1 MTYLTKSKGCGYFRK
16 KKWAKGLVSG
26 IVVSGVLAFSSAVV
40 LADENTVSVTQTQV
54 TTTASQNLKEAVSN
68 AEAAGVIVNQ
78 TTTQTVTSQTTA
90 DIDYTKQTEEINSV
104 TKQQQDINQANAQI
118 SAKNIELQTA
128 AQDASSV
135 AKGNNESVAQAQTD
149 YPNATVTEKSID
161 YGDGTSVSDYQ
172 SGKMQVNDVNKAN
185 QTAILEYAAKKAEVD
200 EHNAKV
206 KQQED
211 NLKKNN
217 IASDQANGLYV
228 TGEFDKNAKG
238 LAYYQTIKVVTTDSV
253 AKAVKNLGWKDDTT
267 ITNANGVTITPHDT
281 TNDKSI
287 NGTSSNFLYK
297 ITDATVGDSFKLNN
311 IGTTTDGTN
320 VNALVIITKASSLT
334 DKETSWFLVG
344 KTKDN
349 GVAIDYWNYDSLG
362 LKFKFVDD
370 NDKALKLVIASV
382 VGDVDNDQTSQ
393 TNFDGNTLNYVNPDG
408 SGLIA
413 NANKSLTGLGIAV
426 DGYQDAPLGT
436 YLMVGSS
443 DTINY
448 THTSD
453 PGVINASGNIVNYI
467 EFNLFGTSSLVE
479 TQEFKYLPDPTLSL
493 TKVTLPPEAIL
504 TPLKE
509 NLTIHYHLNEYK
521 EPTTP
526 TDPVTPNPV
535 KAASM
540 LPMTGEK
547 SNWCLSLIGIGTL
560 GVLTTFRFKWKKEI

>member
-1 MTYLTKSKGCGYFRK
+1 MIQKEGHGFFRK
-16 KKWAKGLVSG
+16 KKWIKGLASGVIVSG
-26 IVVSGVLAFSSAVV
+26 IIAFSSGAV
-40 LADENTVSVTQTQV
+40 LADENTNTTSIVTQTQETV
-54 TTTASQNLKEAVSN
+54 STYQNLKEAISN
-68 AEAAGVIVNQ
+68 AEATGVVVNQ
-78 TTTQTVTSQTTA
+78 TTTQTVASKAAA
-90 DIDYTKQTEEINSV
+90 DIDYKKQAEEIDAV
-104 TKQQQDINQANAQI
+104 TKQQEVINQANAQI
-118 SAKNIELQTA
+118 ADNNAALKTAQQDATSA
-128 AQDASSV
+128 AQATNQSV
-135 AKGNNESVAQAQTD
+135 VQAQTD
-149 YPNATVTEKSID
+149 YPNATVTEKSIH
-161 YGDGTSVSDYQ
+161 YGDGTSVTDYQ
-172 SGKMQVNDVNKAN
+172 SGKSQVDDVSKAN
-185 QTAILEYAAKKAEVD
+185 QTAISEYVAKKAEVD

-334 DKETSWFLVG
+334 DKETSWFLIG

-370 NDKALKLVIASV
+370 NDKFLKLVVASV
-382 VGDVDNDQTSQ
+382 IGDVDNDQTSHIE
-393 TNFDGNTLNYVNPDG
+393 FEKNTLNYINPEG

-426 DGYQDAPLGT
+426 DGYQNAPLGT

-479 TQEFKYLPDPTLSL
+479 TQEFRYLPDPELQLAT
-493 TKVTLPPEAIL
+493 VTLPPEAVL
-504 TPLKE
+504 TPLRE
-509 NLTIHYHLNEYK
+509 NLKVEYHLNEYK
-521 EPTTP
+521 EPTKQT
-526 TDPVTPNPV
+526 VTTIPV